1 MNIFTIDLQN
11 VIIKRKKGENMKKIL
26 SLILCAILINTSI
39 LAFAADD
46 VAVEHLFLPKKLAKK
61 TPTNVVNKSDT
72 LVSVL
77 EYNTMQLTFA
87 ENFSSKTA
95 KVGDEITFLLE
106 NGAYTN
112 EGTEVLPPSS
122 KVIAKISQ
130 IEKPKAFNRSG
141 KVHLD
146 FKYVELPDGTQ
157 IPIKAKLFSK
167 KDFLYRGKLNAIGKG
182 VGSTL
187 GGMAIGTAAGC
198 GIGIAAGAVIVG
210 GFAIGM
216 PVGFAVGGAIGL
228 IAPGLNYK
236 AKAGDKVNIQLLDDL
251 NIQK

>member
-1 MNIFTIDLQN
+1 
-11 VIIKRKKGENMKKIL
+11 MKKFL
-26 SLILCAILINTSI
+26 SLILCAMLINATS
-39 LAFAADD
+39 LAFAADS
-46 VAVEHLFLPKKLAKK
+46 VTVEHLKLPKKLAKK
-61 TPTNVVNKSDT
+61 TPTNIVNTSDV

-87 ENFSSKTA
+87 EDFTSKTA
-95 KVGDEITFLLE
+95 QVGDEIKFLLE

-112 EGTEVLPPSS
+112 EGTEILPPSS
-122 KVIAKISQ
+122 RVIAKISQ

-167 KDFLYRGKLNAIGKG
+167 KDFLYRGKLNALGKG

-198 GIGIAAGAVIVG
+198 GIGIAAGAVVVG
-210 GFAIGM
+210 GLAIGM

-228 IAPGLNYK
+228 ITPGLNYR
-236 AKAGDKVNIQLLDDL
+236 AKAGDIVNIQLLDDL
-251 NIQK
+251 NVQK

>member
-1 MNIFTIDLQN
+1 
-11 VIIKRKKGENMKKIL
+11 MKKFL
-26 SLILCAILINTSI
+26 SLLLCTMLINATSMV
-39 LAFAADD
+39 FAAET
-46 VAVEHLFLPKKLAKK
+46 VTTEHLKLPKNLAKK
-61 TPTNVVNKSDT
+61 APTNIVNTNDV

-87 ENFSSKTA
+87 QDFTSKTA
-95 KVGDEITFLLE
+95 KVGDVVPFLVE
-106 NGAYTN
+106 NGVYTN
-112 EGTEVLPPSS
+112 EGTEILPPSS
-122 KVIAKISQ
+122 KIIAKVSR
-130 IEKPKAFNRSG
+130 IEKPKSFNRSG

-157 IPIKAKLFSK
+157 IPIDAKLFGK

-216 PVGFAVGGAIGL
+216 PIGFAVGGAIGL
-228 IAPGLNYK
+228 ITPGLHYK
-236 AKAGDKVNIQLLDDL
+236 AKAGDTVDIQLLDDL

>member
-1 MNIFTIDLQN
+1 M
-11 VIIKRKKGENMKKIL
+11 KGESMKKIL
-26 SLILCAILINTSI
+26 SLFLCLMIMNATSFV
-39 LAFAADD
+39 FAVDT
-46 VAVEHLFLPKKLAKK
+46 VNVEHFKLPRKLAKK
-61 TPTNVVNKSDT
+61 TPTNVVNTSES

-87 ENFSSKTA
+87 EDFTSKNA
-95 KVGDEITFLLE
+95 KIGDQIPFLLE
-106 NGAYTN
+106 KGAYTK
-112 EGTEVLPPSS
+112 EGTEILPPST
-122 KVIAKISQ
+122 KVIAEISDMK
-130 IEKPKAFNRSG
+130 KPKSFNRSG
-141 KVHLD
+141 KVYLD

-157 IPIKAKLFSK
+157 IPMEAKLFNK
-167 KDFLYRGKLNAIGKG
+167 KDYLYRGKLNALGKG

-216 PVGFAVGGAIGL
+216 PIGFAVGGLIGL
-228 IAPGLNYK
+228 VTPGLNYK
-236 AKAGDKVNIQLLDDL
+236 AKAGDKVNIQILEDL

>member
-1 MNIFTIDLQN
+1 
-11 VIIKRKKGENMKKIL
+11 MKKIL
-26 SLILCAILINTSI
+26 SLILCAMFINMTSI
-39 LAFAADD
+39 AFAVNDTT
-46 VAVEHLFLPKKLAKK
+46 VEHMKLPKKLAKK
-61 TPTNVVNKSDT
+61 TPTNVVNTSDV

-87 ENFSSKTA
+87 EDFTSKTA
-95 KVGDEITFLLE
+95 KVGDEIPFLLE
-106 NGAYTN
+106 KGAYTN
-112 EGTEVLPPSS
+112 EGTEILPPST

-157 IPIKAKLFSK
+157 IPIEAKLFGK

-216 PVGFAVGGAIGL
+216 PVGFAVGAAIGL
-228 IAPGLNYK
+228 MTPGLNYR

>member
-1 MNIFTIDLQN
+1 
-11 VIIKRKKGENMKKIL
+11 MKKIL
-26 SLILCAILINTSI
+26 SLILCAILISTNS
-39 LAFAADD
+39 LVFAESN
-46 VAVEHLFLPKKLAKK
+46 VSTEHLNLPKNLAKK
-61 TPTNVVNKSDT
+61 TPTNIVNTSDT

-87 ENFSSKTA
+87 EDFTSKTA
-95 KVGDEITFLLE
+95 NVGDEIPFLLE
-106 NGAYTN
+106 RGAYTN
-112 EGTEVLPPSS
+112 EGTEILPPSS
-122 KVIAKISQ
+122 KIVAKISQ
-130 IEKPKAFNRSG
+130 IEKPKSFNRSG

-157 IPIKAKLFSK
+157 IPVEAKLFSK

-198 GIGIAAGAVIVG
+198 GIGIAAGAVIIG

-216 PVGFAVGGAIGL
+216 PIGFALGTAIGFMT
-228 IAPGLNYK
+228 PGLNYK
-236 AKAGDKVNIQLLDDL
+236 AKAGDKVEIQLLDDL

>member
-1 MNIFTIDLQN
+1 
-11 VIIKRKKGENMKKIL
+11 MKKIL
-26 SLILCAILINTSI
+26 SLVLFVMFINATSF
-39 LAFAADD
+39 AFAADT
-46 VAVEHLFLPKKLAKK
+46 VSTEHLKLPKNLAKK
-61 TPTNVVNKSDT
+61 TPTNVVNKSDV

-87 ENFSSKTA
+87 KDFTSKTA
-95 KVGDEITFLLE
+95 KVGDEIPFLLE
-106 NGAYTN
+106 SGAYTN
-112 EGTEVLPPSS
+112 EGTEILPPST
-122 KVIAKISQ
+122 KVVARISQ

-157 IPIKAKLFSK
+157 IPVKAKLFSK
-167 KDFLYRGKLNAIGKG
+167 KDFLYRGKLNAMAKG

-187 GGMAIGTAAGC
+187 GGMAVGTAAGC

-216 PVGFAVGGAIGL
+216 PIGFAVGGAIGL
-228 IAPGLNYK
+228 LTPGLNYK
-236 AKAGDKVNIQLLDDL
+236 AKAGDKVDIQLLDDL
-251 NIQK
+251 NIQKDNTSAQQEL

>member
-1 MNIFTIDLQN
+1 
-11 VIIKRKKGENMKKIL
+11 MKKIL
-26 SLILCAILINTSI
+26 SLILCVMFINATS
-39 LAFAADD
+39 LVYAAD
-46 VAVEHLFLPKKLAKK
+46 AVKTEHLKLPKQLAKK
-61 TPTNVVNKSDT
+61 TPTNIVNKSDI

-87 ENFSSKTA
+87 EDFTSKTA
-95 KVGDEITFLLE
+95 QVGDKIPFLLE

-112 EGTEVLPPSS
+112 EGTEILPPST
-122 KVIAKISQ
+122 KVIAEISQ

-157 IPIKAKLFSK
+157 IPIEAKLFSK
-167 KDFLYRGKLNAIGKG
+167 KDFLYRGKLNSLGKG

-187 GGMAIGTAAGC
+187 GGMAVGTAAGC
-198 GIGIAAGAVIVG
+198 GIGIAAGAVVVG
-210 GFAIGM
+210 GLAIGM
-216 PVGFAVGGAIGL
+216 PIGFAVGAAIGL
-228 IAPGLNYK
+228 ITPGLNYR
-236 AKAGDKVNIQLLDDL
+236 AKAGDKVDIQLLEDL

>member
-1 MNIFTIDLQN
+1 
-11 VIIKRKKGENMKKIL
+11 MKKIL
-26 SLILCAILINTSI
+26 SLILFAALINATF
-39 LAFAADD
+39 LVFAAG
-46 VAVEHLFLPKKLAKK
+46 AVTTEHLKLPKNLAKK
-61 TPTNVVNKSDT
+61 TPTNIVNTSDV

-77 EYNTMQLTFA
+77 EYNTMQLTYAQDFT
-87 ENFSSKTA
+87 SKTA
-95 KVGDEITFLLE
+95 KIGDEIPFILE
-106 NGAYTN
+106 KGAYTN
-112 EGTEVLPPSS
+112 EGTEILPPSS
-122 KVIAKISQ
+122 KIVARISQ
-130 IEKPKAFNRSG
+130 IERPKAFNRSG

-167 KDFLYRGKLNAIGKG
+167 KDFLYRGKMNAMAKG

-187 GGMAIGTAAGC
+187 GGMAVGTAAGC

-216 PVGFAVGGAIGL
+216 PIGFAVGGAIGL
-228 IAPGLNYK
+228 ITPGLNYK
-236 AKAGDKVNIQLLDDL
+236 AKAGDKVDIQLLEDL

>member
-1 MNIFTIDLQN
+1 MLSYQE
-11 VIIKRKKGENMKKIL
+11 KGKFMKKIL
-26 SLILCAILINTSI
+26 SLVLFAMLINATSF
-39 LAFAADD
+39 AFAAD
-46 VAVEHLFLPKKLAKK
+46 AVSTEHLKLPKKLAKK
-61 TPTNVVNKSDT
+61 TPTNVVNKSDV

-87 ENFSSKTA
+87 KDFTSKTA
-95 KVGDEITFLLE
+95 KVGDEIPFLLE
-106 NGAYTN
+106 SGAYTN
-112 EGTEVLPPSS
+112 EGTEILPPST
-122 KVIAKISQ
+122 KVVARISQ
-130 IEKPKAFNRSG
+130 IERPKAFNRSG
-141 KVHLD
+141 KVHLN

-157 IPIKAKLFSK
+157 IPINAKLFSK
-167 KDFLYRGKLNAIGKG
+167 KDFLYRGKLNAMAKG

-228 IAPGLNYK
+228 LTPGLNYK
-236 AKAGDKVNIQLLDDL
+236 AKAGDKVDIQLLDDL
-251 NIQK
+251 NIQKDNTSTQQEL

>member
-1 MNIFTIDLQN
+1 
-11 VIIKRKKGENMKKIL
+11 MKKFL
-26 SLILCAILINTSI
+26 SLVLFVMFINATSF
-39 LAFAADD
+39 AFATDT
-46 VAVEHLFLPKKLAKK
+46 VSTEHLKLPKNLAKK
-61 TPTNVVNKSDT
+61 TPTNVVNKSDV

-87 ENFSSKTA
+87 KDFTSKTA
-95 KVGDEITFLLE
+95 KVGDEIPFLLE
-106 NGAYTN
+106 SGAYTN
-112 EGTEVLPPSS
+112 EGTEILPPST
-122 KVIAKISQ
+122 KVVARISQ

-157 IPIKAKLFSK
+157 IPVKAKLFSK
-167 KDFLYRGKLNAIGKG
+167 KDFLYRGKLNAMAKG

-187 GGMAIGTAAGC
+187 GGMAVGTAAGC

-216 PVGFAVGGAIGL
+216 PIGFAVGGAIGL
-228 IAPGLNYK
+228 LTPGLNYK
-236 AKAGDKVNIQLLDDL
+236 AKAGDKVDIQLLDDL
-251 NIQK
+251 NIQKDNTSAQQEL